1 MDIYYNISDFEKQK
15 CTDTTRKNKSI
26 TCLTFDDDIDCFP
39 HHNTTLS
46 TIVGI
51 WCSLNAIFG
60 SFGNFVTL
68 LTISYGLRKKM

>member
-1 MDIYYNISDFEKQK
+1 MESTTSHFEIQN
-15 CTDTTRKNKSI
+15 CTETTQENKST
-26 TCLTFDDDIDCFP
+26 TCLNDDDIDCFP
-39 HHNTTLS
+39 HYNTLLS

-68 LTISYGLRKKM
+68 LTISYGLRKRM

>member
-1 MDIYYNISDFEKQK
+1 MESTTSHFEIQN
-15 CTDTTRKNKSI
+15 CTETTQENKSI
-26 TCLTFDDDIDCFP
+26 TCLNFDEDIDCFP
-39 HHNTTLS
+39 HHNTLLS

-68 LTISYGLRKKM
+68 LTISYGLRKRM